1 MNDAFA
7 AVYGRDRSLARR
19 LFGPIISPRTYLRTA
34 HLLLMFPVG
43 IAYFVGLVVSFAV
56 GGALIWTIVGPVVL
70 LAALFLTRWAGDIE
84 AWMVRHVTPIELRR
98 PPTAIERGES
108 FRSQVWTRLIDPTT
122 WTGVVYLLVQF
133 PIGIAAFVTVVVV
146 GAVSAAFIGAPFAL
160 MFGSEEIDLGF
171 TVLETS
177 TEALWLVPVGMLAL
191 FVGIHVLNI
200 ASAVHASWARLML
213 GSRAQR
219 VPGPDD
225 RPGPGFAR
233 ADAGRWDTPV
243 RASARRAAHRRSVH
257 PSRREPP
264 REVAAAPF
272 GGTSLDDLTPRETQ
286 VLQLIARGYSNAEIA
301 EAFVISEGTVKTH
314 VKRLLGKLDLR
325 DRTQAAVFAYEVG
338 FVTPSHVATPLRR
351 VK

>member
-219 VPGPDD
+219 VPDLTTDPD
-225 RPGPGFAR
+225 PGSPAPTPDGGTPQSAPAPDAPPIDVPSTP
-233 ADAGRWDTPV
+233 ADE
-243 RASARRAAHRRSVH
+243 
-257 PSRREPP
+257 EPP